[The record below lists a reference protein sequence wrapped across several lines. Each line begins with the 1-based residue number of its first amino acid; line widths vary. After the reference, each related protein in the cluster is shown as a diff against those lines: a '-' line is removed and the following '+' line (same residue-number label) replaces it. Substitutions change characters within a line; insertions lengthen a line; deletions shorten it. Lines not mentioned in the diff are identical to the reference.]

1 MYRFLGFSISRSFLI
16 RSLHGIHKLLRI
28 IPDISH
34 AKVKGLFRLRRL
46 QEIRME
52 LRQYGFLPAGIR
64 GFPQSGRTAQGSQL
78 LQPIRRQL

>member
-1 MYRFLGFSISRSFLI
+1 MCI
-16 RSLHGIHKLLRI
+16 RDSKLLRI

-64 GFPQSGRTAQGSQL
+64 GFPQSGRCL
-78 LQPIRRQL
+78 LYTSRCV